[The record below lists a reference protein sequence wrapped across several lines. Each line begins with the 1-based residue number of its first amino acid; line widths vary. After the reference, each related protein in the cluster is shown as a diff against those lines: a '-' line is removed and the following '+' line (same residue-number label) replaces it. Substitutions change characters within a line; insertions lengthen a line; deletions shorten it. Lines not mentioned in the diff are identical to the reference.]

1 MFCCFDIK
9 NQTVSLDCS
18 LLGLGER
25 RGREGTGRGE
35 EEGSDEPSALEGS
48 LEAGGGHSGWGPAV
62 GFARLAAR
70 LLLPHSFQS
79 QVTGGRAGGGLGR
92 LRELWG
98 LQHHGH
104 AQESGLPLEEAS
116 PPVSWG
122 LLWGDPGG
130 GGWLPQDTRHF
141 CRNCYW
147 KWSPGGT
154 VSSRGWP

>member
-9 NQTVSLDCS
+9 NQTSFPDCS
-18 LLGLGER
+18 LLGLGEW

-62 GFARLAAR
+62 GFARL
-70 LLLPHSFQS
+70 LLPHSFPS
-79 QVTGGRAGGGLGR
+79 QLTGDHAGGGLGR
-92 LRELWG
+92 LRVLWG

-104 AQESGLPLEEAS
+104 EWESGLPLEEAS

-130 GGWLPQDTRHF
+130 GGWLPQSTRHLR
-141 CRNCYW
+141 RNHYW